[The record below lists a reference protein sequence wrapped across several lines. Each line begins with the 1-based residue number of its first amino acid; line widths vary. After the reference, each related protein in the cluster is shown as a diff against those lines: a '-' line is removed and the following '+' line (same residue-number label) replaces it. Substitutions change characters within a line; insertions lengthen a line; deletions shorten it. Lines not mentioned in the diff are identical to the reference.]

1 LVFLITISS
10 GFGEKTQNQKT
21 GGSSYFENLKE
32 PVFMK
37 EQATL

>member
-1 LVFLITISS
+1 LVFLIAISL
-10 GFGEKTQNQKT
+10 GFGEKTQNQKI

-37 EQATL
+37 KLAIL